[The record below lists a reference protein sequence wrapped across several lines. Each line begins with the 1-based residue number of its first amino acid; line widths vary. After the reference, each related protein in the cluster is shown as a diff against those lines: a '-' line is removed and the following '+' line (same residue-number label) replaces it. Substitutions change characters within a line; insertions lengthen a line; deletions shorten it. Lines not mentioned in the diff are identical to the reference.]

1 MKEELGR
8 KIDDLISER
17 VKVEN
22 QELKEKIDKQY
33 RLLVDQYDR
42 IDNQLN
48 NLIERQTASKNMKG
62 RIQQIFD
69 ILGKNKL
76 TPDMLTRDIVDLFF
90 YKIFV
95 TEDAKL
101 VFVIDATHT
110 IKLNELIEN
119 REKIVEADPIY
130 VGETIDR
137 YSRFKNLVKYKV
149 ILV

>member
-48 NLIERQTASKNMKG
+48 NLIERQTASKNMKE

-95 TEDAKL
+95 TEDANL

>member
-48 NLIERQTASKNMKG
+48 NLIERQTASKNTKG

-95 TEDAKL
+95 TEDANL
-101 VFVIDATHT
+101 VFVIDATQQS
-110 IKLNELIEN
+110 N
-119 REKIVEADPIY
+119 
-130 VGETIDR
+130 
-137 YSRFKNLVKYKV
+137 
-149 ILV
+149 

>member
-95 TEDAKL
+95 TEDANL